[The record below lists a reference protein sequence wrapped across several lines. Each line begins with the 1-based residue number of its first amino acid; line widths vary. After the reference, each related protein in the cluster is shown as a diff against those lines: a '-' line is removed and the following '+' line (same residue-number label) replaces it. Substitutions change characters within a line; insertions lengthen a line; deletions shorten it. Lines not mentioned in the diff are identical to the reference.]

1 MPLRYLID
9 ENLRGP
15 FWTAMVQANSERG
28 LSIEIACVGEYG
40 APRLASLDTDI
51 LIWAEQQGYV
61 VVSGDVK
68 TMPET
73 LSRHLRSGR
82 HLPGIFLIHL
92 PGSIP
97 QFRDALLYYATES
110 EEDEWRDAL
119 VHSP

>member
-1 MPLRYLID
+1 MPLRYLLD

-15 FWTAMVQANSERG
+15 FWTAMVQANGESA
-28 LSIEIACVGEYG
+28 LPVEIACIGEYG
-40 APRLASLDTDI
+40 APQLASLDTDI
-51 LIWAEQQGYV
+51 LIWAEQRGYV
-61 VVSGDVK
+61 VVSNDLR

-73 LSRHLRSGR
+73 LAAHLGSGR

-97 QFRDALLYYATES
+97 QLMEALLYYATES

-119 VHSP
+119 VHIP

>member
-1 MPLRYLID
+1 
-9 ENLRGP
+9 
-15 FWTAMVQANSERG
+15 MVQANSETA
-28 LSIEIACVGEYG
+28 LPIEIACIGEYG
-40 APRLASLDTDI
+40 APRLARLDADI

-61 VVSGDVK
+61 VVSGDVIK

-73 LSRHLRSGR
+73 LAKHLRNGR

-97 QFRDALLYYATES
+97 QLMEALLYYITES

-119 VHSP
+119 VHIP

>member
-1 MPLRYLID
+1 VP
-9 ENLRGP
+9 
-15 FWTAMVQANSERG
+15 
-28 LSIEIACVGEYG
+28 
-40 APRLASLDTDI
+40 PRLASLDTDI

-73 LSRHLRSGR
+73 LARHLQSGR

-97 QFRDALLYYATES
+97 QLTGALLYYATES
-110 EEDEWRDAL
+110 GEDEWRDAL
-119 VHSP
+119 VHIP